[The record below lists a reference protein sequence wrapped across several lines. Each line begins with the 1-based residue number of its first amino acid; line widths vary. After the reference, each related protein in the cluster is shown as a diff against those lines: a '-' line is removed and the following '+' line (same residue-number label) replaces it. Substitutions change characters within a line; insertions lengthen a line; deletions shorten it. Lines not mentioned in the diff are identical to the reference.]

1 MKKGILTMLALA
13 VFFAFSASAV
23 DAKPRGGI
31 KSPKQSF
38 TQTPAKPADNVTQ
51 SNPGSKS
58 TGSTTGATTTANRGF
73 FSGGSFMKGLM
84 IGGLA
89 GLLFGGLFGNLGFFG
104 DLLGLIV
111 NVFALFVLFA
121 VIRAVFVYFRN
132 RRRPSHPDNRR
143 TF

>member
-1 MKKGILTMLALA
+1 MKKGLLTMLALA

-38 TQTPAKPADNVTQ
+38 TQTPSKPADNVTQ
-51 SNPGSKS
+51 SNPGTKS
-58 TGSTTGATTTANRGF
+58 TSSTAGATTTANRGF

-89 GLLFGGLFGNLGFFG
+89 GMLFGGLFGNLGFFG
-104 DLLGLIV
+104 DLLGLII
-111 NVFALFVLFA
+111 NLLAIFVLFSA
-121 VIRAVFVYFRN
+121 IRAIFIYFKN
-132 RRRPSHPDNRR
+132 RRKPTHPDNRR